1 MYQHAVEMNKG
12 HRFEFGANW
21 MRFLKV
27 LNDDRINEAKKSLQK
42 MLERKNLNGKT
53 FLDIGSG
60 SGLFSLAARQLGAK
74 VHSFDYDPQ
83 SVICTQELKQ
93 RYFHEDTDWI
103 IEQGSVLD
111 RNYLSSL
118 GRFDIVY
125 SWGVLH
131 HTGALWQAFENISGL
146 ICRGGKL
153 FIAIYNDQGKAS
165 RYWMTIKIAY
175 NRFPQGFKWL
185 ILLPCLTR
193 LWGPTIIKDFFRGKP
208 FSAWRNYAN
217 VRGMS
222 PWRDAVDW
230 VGGYPFEVAKPEDI
244 FDFYHKQGF
253 ELIKLR
259 TCAGG
264 HGCNEYVFYFPNVTL
279 YRKGLPT

>member
-1 MYQHAVEMNKG
+1 MDQHTVEVNEG
-12 HRFEFGANW
+12 RCFEFGANW

-42 MLERKNLNGKT
+42 MLERENLNGKT
-53 FLDIGSG
+53 LLDIGSG

-74 VHSFDYDPQ
+74 VHSFDYDSQ
-83 SVICTQELKQ
+83 SVACTQELKRRCFQ
-93 RYFHEDTDWI
+93 EDTGWI

-111 RNYLSSL
+111 RDYLSSL

-131 HTGALWQAFENISGL
+131 HTGALWQAFENISGMV
-146 ICRGGKL
+146 CRGGKL
-153 FIAIYNDQGKAS
+153 FIAIYNDQGRAS

-175 NRFPQGFKWL
+175 NRLPRGFKWL
-185 ILLPCLTR
+185 ILLPCLVR
-193 LWGPTIIKDFFRGKP
+193 LWGPTIIRDFFRGKP
-208 FSAWRNYAN
+208 FFAWRNYAN

-222 PWRDAVDW
+222 PWRDVVDW

-244 FDFYHKQGF
+244 FDFYRKRGF

-259 TCAGG
+259 TCAEG
-264 HGCNEYVFYFPNVTL
+264 HGCNEYVFCFPKVTL
-279 YRKGLPT
+279 